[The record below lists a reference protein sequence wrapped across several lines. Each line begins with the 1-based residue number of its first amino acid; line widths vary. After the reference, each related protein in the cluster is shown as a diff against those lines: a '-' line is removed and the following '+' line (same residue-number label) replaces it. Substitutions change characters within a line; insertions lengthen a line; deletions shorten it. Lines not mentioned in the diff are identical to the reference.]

1 MKRHSVVFKLFVV
14 TSLLVLLAFM
24 VVMAAEGLFFER
36 FYRSTKIS
44 RLAGSM
50 ESFAKQYGE
59 HPNEEER
66 VSRLLGEY
74 MNRHDASIAILNREF
89 AQLHYEPYSIDLRT
103 PGGKTIK
110 VVIPTE
116 GTTREEIPQLQIGD
130 PLTVD
135 GMFMDQLDTIMN
147 PVNIRLSE
155 EASPEPD
162 LGLVRAEGK
171 VIDLLLPELNSR
183 SYNPYYQ
190 DTLIDDAVQ
199 AWRAQRSDASA
210 SETRLLQGEP
220 VRFEWRDPWSGVEYA
235 VLLQPLANEGRT
247 GPRYMVA
254 LSSLQP
260 VGEAVDILQRYVIVL
275 APLIVVLVVLL
286 SLMFSR
292 IVSRPLLTLN
302 RTAARLAELD
312 FSAVPE
318 AKSKDEFGE
327 LSRHLARL
335 SRNLDE
341 ALKELTH
348 ANRQLQQDVEE
359 KRKAEELRK
368 ELVAN
373 ISHEL
378 KTPLGIVKGFAEG
391 LQDGVA
397 DDKRERYL
405 AMIVSETDRMNA
417 LIMDML
423 ELSKFEVKKVQLHP
437 RSFSLTDLVQRVS
450 ESFDQQLDA
459 KGLRIEL
466 KPSYEAGEQCAVPE
480 KLTVWADP
488 RRIEQVILNL
498 LSNAVRHARE
508 QSTIRIA
515 LHRDLDGKTT
525 TTIENAGPSIAEADL
540 ARIWDHFYRAER
552 SRDRKSGG
560 TGLGLAIVK
569 HILELHGSEYGAR
582 NTEQGV
588 AFYFTLQNKE
598 NPNGGETH
606 DET

>member
-14 TSLLVLLAFM
+14 TSALVLLAFL
-24 VVMAAEGLFFER
+24 VVMAAEGVFFER
-36 FYRSTKIS
+36 FYRGTKIS

-50 ESFAKQYGE
+50 ESFAAQYRK
-59 HPNEEER
+59 HPDDEQQ
-66 VSRLLGEY
+66 VSRQLGEF

-89 AQLHYEPYSIDLRT
+89 TQLHYEPYYIDIRT
-103 PGGKTIK
+103 SDGKTVK

-116 GTTREEIPQLQIGD
+116 GTTSEAIPQATIGD
-130 PLTVD
+130 RLTVD

-147 PVNIRLSE
+147 PVNIRLSV
-155 EASPEPD
+155 EATQEPD
-162 LGLVRAEGK
+162 IGLVRSEGE
-171 VIDLLLPELNSR
+171 VTDLLLPELNSR
-183 SYNPYYQ
+183 SYNPFYQ
-190 DTLIDDAVQ
+190 DTLIDDALQ
-199 AWRAQRSDASA
+199 TWRAQT
-210 SETRLLQGEP
+210 SETRLREGYP
-220 VRFEWRDPWSGVEYA
+220 VRFEWRDTWSGVEYV
-235 VLLQPLANEGRT
+235 VLLQPLANEGKT

-275 APLIVVLVVLL
+275 APLIVVLVLML
-286 SLMFSR
+286 SLIFSR
-292 IVSRPLLTLN
+292 MVSRPLLALN

-318 AKSKDEFGE
+318 ARSKDEFGE

-335 SRNLDE
+335 SRNLDQ
-341 ALKELTH
+341 ALKELTR
-348 ANRQLQQDVEE
+348 ANHQLQLDVEE
-359 KRKAEELRK
+359 KRIAEELRK

-397 DDKRERYL
+397 DDKKERYL
-405 AMIVSETDRMNA
+405 ALIVSETDRMNA

-437 RSFSLTDLVQRVS
+437 RSFSLTSLIKRVA
-450 ESFDQQLDA
+450 ESFDQQLEA
-459 KGLRIEL
+459 KELRIEL
-466 KPSYEAGEQCAVPE
+466 NRSQEEGKLPPE
-480 KLTVWADP
+480 RNEVTVWADP

-508 QSTIRIA
+508 HSTIHIG
-515 LHRDLDGKTT
+515 LHRDEDGTITT
-525 TTIENAGPSIAEADL
+525 KIENAGPSIAEADL

-569 HILELHGSEYGAR
+569 HILELHGSEYGAL

-588 AFYFTLQNKE
+588 AFYFTLLDKE
-598 NPNGGETH
+598 TQNGGETH

>member
-14 TSLLVLLAFM
+14 TSALVLLAFL

-36 FYRSTKIS
+36 FYRGTKIS

-50 ESFAKQYGE
+50 ESFAAQYRK
-59 HPNEEER
+59 HPDDEQQ
-66 VSRLLGEY
+66 VSRQLGEF

-89 AQLHYEPYSIDLRT
+89 TQLHYEPYYIDIRT
-103 PGGKTIK
+103 SDGKTVK

-116 GTTREEIPQLQIGD
+116 GTTSEAIPQAAIGD
-130 PLTVD
+130 RLTVD

-147 PVNIRLSE
+147 PVNIRLSV
-155 EASPEPD
+155 EATQEPD
-162 LGLVRAEGK
+162 IGLVRSEGE
-171 VIDLLLPELNSR
+171 VTDLLLPELNSR
-183 SYNPYYQ
+183 SYNPFYQ
-190 DTLIDDAVQ
+190 DTLIDDALQ
-199 AWRAQRSDASA
+199 TWRAQT
-210 SETRLLQGEP
+210 SETRLREGYP
-220 VRFEWRDPWSGVEYA
+220 VRFEWRDTWSGVEYV
-235 VLLQPLANEGRT
+235 VLLQPLANEGKT

-275 APLIVVLVVLL
+275 APLIVVLVLLL
-286 SLMFSR
+286 SLIFSR
-292 IVSRPLLTLN
+292 MVSRPLLALN

-318 AKSKDEFGE
+318 ARSKDEFGE

-335 SRNLDE
+335 SRNLDQ
-341 ALKELTH
+341 ALKELTR
-348 ANRQLQQDVEE
+348 ANHQLQLDVEE
-359 KRKAEELRK
+359 KRIAEELRK

-397 DDKRERYL
+397 DDKKERYL
-405 AMIVSETDRMNA
+405 ALIVSETDRMNA

-437 RSFSLTDLVQRVS
+437 RSFSLTSLIKRVA
-450 ESFDQQLDA
+450 ESFDQQLEA
-459 KGLRIEL
+459 KELRIEL
-466 KPSYEAGEQCAVPE
+466 NRSQEEGKLPPE
-480 KLTVWADP
+480 RNEVTVWADP

-508 QSTIRIA
+508 HSTIHIG
-515 LHRDLDGKTT
+515 LHRDEDGTITT
-525 TTIENAGPSIAEADL
+525 KIENAGPSIAEADL
-540 ARIWDHFYRAER
+540 TRIWDHFYRAER

-569 HILELHGSEYGAR
+569 HILELHGSEYGAL

-588 AFYFTLQNKE
+588 AFYFTLLDKE
-598 NPNGGETH
+598 TQNGGETH

>member
-14 TSLLVLLAFM
+14 TAVMVLLAFG

-36 FYRSTKIS
+36 FYRGTQIN

-50 ESFAKQYGE
+50 ESFAKQYAE
-59 HPNEEER
+59 HPDDDLR
-66 VSRLLGEY
+66 ISRLLGEY

-89 AQLHYEPYSIDLRT
+89 AQLRYEPYFIDLRT
-103 PGGKTIK
+103 GEGKSVK

-116 GTTREEIPQLQIGD
+116 GTTSEAIPQVILGER
-130 PLTVD
+130 LTVD
-135 GMFMDQLDTIMN
+135 GMFMDERDTILN
-147 PVNIRLSE
+147 PVDIRLSK
-155 EASPEPD
+155 EAGREPD
-162 LGLVRAEGK
+162 PGLVRVEGE
-171 VIDLLLPELNSR
+171 VTDLLLPELNSR

-190 DTLIDDAVQ
+190 DALIDDALQ
-199 AWRAQRSDASA
+199 AWRAQSGAA
-210 SETRLLQGEP
+210 AAETRLRSGEA
-220 VRFEWRDPWSGVEYA
+220 VRFEWRDAWSGVEYA
-235 VLLQPLANEGRT
+235 VLLQPLTHEGKA

-254 LSSLQP
+254 LTSLQP

-286 SLMFSR
+286 SLIFSR
-292 IVSRPLLTLN
+292 IVSRPLLALN
-302 RTAARLAELD
+302 RAAARLAELD

-318 AKSKDEFGE
+318 VRSKDEFGE

-335 SRNLDE
+335 SRNLDQ
-341 ALKELTH
+341 ALKELTR

-368 ELVAN
+368 ELIAN

-397 DDKRERYL
+397 DDKKERYL
-405 AMIVSETDRMNA
+405 ALIVSETDRMNA

-423 ELSKFEVKKVQLHP
+423 ELSKFEVKKVQLSP
-437 RSFSLTDLVQRVS
+437 RSFSLTGLVQRVS
-450 ESFDQQLDA
+450 ESFNPQLEA

-466 KPSYEAGEQCAVPE
+466 TQSSGEGELHYGQSEVTA
-480 KLTVWADP
+480 WADP
-488 RRIEQVILNL
+488 RRIEQVLLNL

-508 QSTIRIA
+508 QSTIHIA
-515 LHRDLDGKTT
+515 LHRDDGGTIT

-569 HILELHGSEYGAR
+569 HILELHGSEYGAL
-582 NTEQGV
+582 NTKQGV
-588 AFYFTLQNKE
+588 AFYFTLSDKE
-598 NPNGGETH
+598 TFNGGETH